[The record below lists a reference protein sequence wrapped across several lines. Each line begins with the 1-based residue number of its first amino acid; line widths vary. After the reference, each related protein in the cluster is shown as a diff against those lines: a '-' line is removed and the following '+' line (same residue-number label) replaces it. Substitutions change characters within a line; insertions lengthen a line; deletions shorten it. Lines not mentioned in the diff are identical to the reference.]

1 MSADATV
8 VMEHRH
14 FVQASLQYVFLL
26 QEVQERKKFEFVET
40 LLGFM
45 YGWLTFYHQGH
56 EVANEFKPYMR
67 ELQLKLQKVTV
78 SCLSTLTITQ
88 DRTKMS
94 VPYSCAR
101 PIAWLI
107 QARLLP
113 FIVNRVHISGHRK
126 VWLCRQRENAEKK
139 VVSPVGCHWLRHE
152 DSCNILRAMFDVTG
166 MFSWVS
172 DQETA
177 VGEDKHAH
185 DEMNQDEHHHS
196 KKHEDQKVET
206 RDNFNATRD
215 ITESYMRKML
225 EVRPMVNK

>member
-1 MSADATV
+1 MCVVCLQADATV

-78 SCLSTLTITQ
+78 LCLSTLTVTQ

-101 PIAWLI
+101 SVLENLAPVDWIGLDLVFAPTPSL
-107 QARLLP
+107 
-113 FIVNRVHISGHRK
+113 GRK
-126 VWLCRQRENAEKK
+126 YPHQLSSWPGFL
-139 VVSPVGCHWLRHE
+139 S
-152 DSCNILRAMFDVTG
+152 TG
-166 MFSWVS
+166 V
-172 DQETA
+172 
-177 VGEDKHAH
+177 
-185 DEMNQDEHHHS
+185 
-196 KKHEDQKVET
+196 
-206 RDNFNATRD
+206 
-215 ITESYMRKML
+215 
-225 EVRPMVNK
+225 